1 MRLAAK
7 NAISMSVTNAPLAK
21 LPEAS
26 LGDKFKILLF
36 DTTVKQMEVL
46 LKLKGLVNDA
56 TQEFVVYYAKIDE
69 LFGEICGL

>member
-7 NAISMSVTNAPLAK
+7 NAIGMSVTNAPLAK

-26 LGDKFKILLF
+26 LGDKFKILFF
-36 DTTVKQMEVL
+36 DTTVKNMEVL
-46 LKLKGLVNDA
+46 LKLKGLVNDE

-69 LFGEICGL
+69 LHGETCGL